1 MEFKELEIE
10 GVWLGKSLV
19 HSDSRGW
26 FREWFKPAEFK
37 SKTGI
42 VFETFQSNCSTSQ
55 ENVVRGLH
63 FSNSIG
69 GQAKLV
75 TCVQG
80 SVMDVV
86 VDLRKGSTTFLKS
99 VQIELS
105 SMNGNSIYIPTGFGH
120 GFRSLEPNS
129 VIVYNLTSE
138 YQPASEFTVNIFD
151 ESLDI
156 GWDKSNS
163 FLSQRDHEAPPLNE
177 LLELLPN
184 Y

>member
-1 MEFKELEIE
+1 MEFEELEIE
-10 GVWLGKSLV
+10 GVWLGKSAV

-26 FREWFKPAEFK
+26 FREWFKPVEFERR
-37 SKTGI
+37 TGI
-42 VFETFQSNCSTSQ
+42 IFETSQSNCSTSQ

-63 FSNSIG
+63 FSNSMG
-69 GQAKLV
+69 GQAKIV

-86 VDLRKGSTTFLKS
+86 VDLRKGSTSFLKS

-120 GFRSLEPNS
+120 GFKSLEQNS

-138 YQPASEFTVNIFD
+138 YEPSSEFTVNIFD
-151 ESLDI
+151 EKLGI
-156 GWDKSNS
+156 GWDRENS
-163 FLSQRDHEAPPLNE
+163 FLSQRDQEAPMLAE
-177 LLELLPN
+177 LLDFLPN
-184 Y
+184 C

>member
-1 MEFKELEIE
+1 MEFEELKIP
-10 GVWLGKSLV
+10 GVWLAKSYV
-19 HSDSRGW
+19 HFDQRGS
-26 FREWFKPAEFK
+26 FFEWFKAEDFRR
-37 SKTGI
+37 KTGLE
-42 VFETFQSNCSTSQ
+42 FNTRQSNCSTSQ

-63 FSNSIG
+63 FSNSIS

-105 SMNGNSIYIPTGFGH
+105 SMKGNSIYIPTGFGH
-120 GFRSLEPNS
+120 GFKSLEPNS

-138 YQPASEFTVNIFD
+138 YQPSSEFTVNIFD
-151 ESLDI
+151 ESLEI
-156 GWDKSNS
+156 GWDRRNS
-163 FLSQRDHEAPPLNE
+163 ILSQRDHEAPMLTE
-177 LLELLPN
+177 LLNILPN

>member
-1 MEFKELEIE
+1 MEFEELEIE
-10 GVWLGKSLV
+10 GVWLGKSTV

-26 FREWFKPAEFK
+26 FREWFKPAEFER
-37 SKTGI
+37 KTGI
-42 VFETFQSNCSTSQ
+42 VFETSQSNCSTSQ

-86 VDLRKGSTTFLKS
+86 VDLRKGSTSFLKS

-105 SMNGNSIYIPTGFGH
+105 GMNGTSVYIPSGFGH
-120 GFRSLEPNS
+120 GFKSLEPNS

-138 YQPASEFTVNIFD
+138 YQPSSEFTVNIFD
-151 ESLDI
+151 ERLEI
-156 GWDKSNS
+156 GWDRGNS
-163 FLSQRDHEAPPLNE
+163 FLSQRDHEAPMLAE
-177 LLELLPN
+177 LLDFLPN
-184 Y
+184 C

>member
-1 MEFKELEIE
+1 MEFEELEIE
-10 GVWLGKSLV
+10 GVWLGKSTV

-26 FREWFKPAEFK
+26 FREWFKPAEFER
-37 SKTGI
+37 KTGI
-42 VFETFQSNCSTSQ
+42 VFETSQSNCSTSQ

-63 FSNSIG
+63 FSNSLG

-86 VDLRKGSTTFLKS
+86 VDLRKGSTSFLKS

-105 SMNGNSIYIPTGFGH
+105 GMNGTSVYIPAGFGH
-120 GFRSLEPNS
+120 GFKSLEPNS

-138 YQPASEFTVNIFD
+138 YQPSSEFTVNIFD
-151 ESLDI
+151 ERLEI
-156 GWDKSNS
+156 GWDRGNS
-163 FLSQRDHEAPPLNE
+163 FLSHRDQEAPMLAE
-177 LLELLPN
+177 LLDFLPN
-184 Y
+184 C